1 MKSLKGNMMNDSR
14 LNVDVTASLSMFM
27 ICFVWGVQQAA
38 IKSIA
43 DQISPVLQIGLR
55 SFLAALMVWVI
66 MIVKNNSL
74 KQSKDYLL
82 SGLVVGALFAL
93 EFLFVAEGLRYTT
106 ASHMTVFLYTAPIFA
121 AVGLQV
127 FNKSETLARMQWLG
141 IGIAF
146 CGIGIAFFSRDETSN
161 NLQNILI
168 GDIMAL
174 VAGFLWGAT
183 TVVVRC
189 TRLGLASAE
198 HTLFFQLGGAGVLL
212 LGYAS
217 ITGQLH
223 FTLNYNTSINLLFQV
238 LFVSF
243 ASYLAWFSLIRKYKA
258 SQLGVLSFMTP
269 IIGVLASILL
279 LDEHAHSRFIWGAV
293 LILVGVLLVS
303 IWPWFHQ
310 KIRNRY

>member
-1 MKSLKGNMMNDSR
+1 MNDSR

-27 ICFVWGVQQAA
+27 ICFIWGVQQAA

-43 DQISPVLQIGLR
+43 DQIAPVLQIGGR
-55 SFLAALMVWVI
+55 SFLAALMVWV
-66 MIVKNNSL
+66 MMTLKKDSL
-74 KQSKDYLL
+74 KQSKDYLI
-82 SGLVVGALFAL
+82 SGVVVGALFAL

-121 AVGLQV
+121 AIGLQL
-127 FNKSETLARMQWLG
+127 FNKHETLAKMQWFG
-141 IGIAF
+141 IGVAF
-146 CGIGIAFFSRDETSN
+146 CGIAVAFFSRDEANT
-161 NLQNILI
+161 NLQDMLI

-174 VAGFLWGAT
+174 FAGLLWGAT

-189 TRLGLASAE
+189 TRLGLASTE

-212 LGYAS
+212 LSYAA

-223 FTLNYNTSINLLFQV
+223 FSLNFNASINLLFQV

-243 ASYLAWFSLIRKYKA
+243 ASYMAWFSLIRKYKA

-269 IIGVLASILL
+269 VIGVIASILL
-279 LDEHAHSRFIWGAV
+279 LDEQAHSGFIWGAL
-293 LILVGVLLVS
+293 LILAGVLLVS
-303 IWPWFHQ
+303 VWPWLHL
-310 KIRNRY
+310 KIRNR

>member
-1 MKSLKGNMMNDSR
+1 MNDSR

-27 ICFVWGVQQAA
+27 ICFIWGVQQAA

-43 DQISPVLQIGLR
+43 DQIAPVLQIGGR
-55 SFLAALMVWVI
+55 SFLAALMVWV
-66 MIVKNNSL
+66 MMTLKKDSL
-74 KQSKDYLL
+74 KQSKDYLI
-82 SGLVVGALFAL
+82 SGVVVGALFAL

-121 AVGLQV
+121 AIGLQL
-127 FNKSETLARMQWLG
+127 FNKHEILAKMQWFG

-146 CGIGIAFFSRDETSN
+146 CGIAVAFFSRDEAST
-161 NLQNILI
+161 NLQDMLI
-168 GDIMAL
+168 GDVMAL
-174 VAGFLWGAT
+174 IAGLLWGAT

-189 TRLGLASAE
+189 TRLGVASTE

-212 LGYAS
+212 LSYAA
-217 ITGQLH
+217 ITDQIH
-223 FTLNYNTSINLLFQV
+223 FSLNFNTSMNLLFQV

-269 IIGVLASILL
+269 VIGVIASILL
-279 LDEHAHSRFIWGAV
+279 LDEQAHSGFIWGSL

-303 IWPWFHQ
+303 VWPWLNL
-310 KIRNRY
+310 KIRNR